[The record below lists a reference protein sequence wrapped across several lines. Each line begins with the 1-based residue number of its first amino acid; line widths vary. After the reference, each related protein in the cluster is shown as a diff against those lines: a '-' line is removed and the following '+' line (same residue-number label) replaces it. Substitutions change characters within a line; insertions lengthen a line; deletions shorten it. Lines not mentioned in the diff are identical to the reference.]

1 MAFSSFGTDVM
12 EQIHEYHTENPKK
25 KSFSKYN
32 SIHIKIKL
40 RFCKL
45 GKTF

>member
-25 KSFSKYN
+25 NHFQNTTQYTLK
-32 SIHIKIKL
+32 
-40 RFCKL
+40 
-45 GKTF
+45 